1 MKRKLLSLFLALTMT
16 VSLFT
21 VGANAAEPIYRDTNG
36 HWAAETIEGFS
47 RLGLIEGYNGQ
58 FFPNNKITRGE
69 MAVILNR
76 LMSYQTASANS
87 FSDLGDAFYTDAVL
101 KANAAGVMLGSNG
114 TVRPTDP
121 ITRQE
126 AAVLLCR
133 ALGLEGGGSVAQ
145 FSDRG
150 QIASWA
156 ADAVGVMAAK
166 KLLQGANGMFRPADA
181 ITRAE
186 TVAILDRALGKLVSE
201 GESASG
207 RVDGD
212 VVIRGAGAKLSDMTI
227 NGDLII
233 AEGVGEGE
241 VHLDG
246 VTITGRTI
254 VRGGGVNSIY
264 MNNVRANGGVVVN
277 KLDGKVRVVT
287 SGNTTV
293 SVTLLQSGAI
303 LVGDGFKTV
312 EIPADVAKGQTVE
325 IQGNIER
332 LVNSSEN
339 VEITANGTIQT
350 VEANVKTEI
359 KGDAKVVGATG
370 SADVKVNGS
379 AVAKTDKP
387 AAGGNGGS
395 GGSSGGNS
403 STASKEI
410 KGAAPIED
418 VKVPYGT
425 SADDALKALPKTVTL
440 NLKDG
445 STTSATVTKWEWD
458 KNSAYNATPTT
469 KPASTPAVATVTIP
483 SGYTYNGTLTATAS
497 VTVLL
502 LDKDKLITAIGD
514 AHTELNKLTD
524 IEEYAVGDKILH
536 TDKTSD
542 KITAGVRF
550 TTNAAMEAFK
560 AAIST
565 AESAVNT
572 DFASQSDCDKA
583 AKALQAAMKTFQE
596 SIKIGTLNKQAFHDA
611 LKAAQAVIDN
621 TVTDEKTAAKE
632 NKILIIDNKT
642 AADITQGVRFTT
654 NASKDA
660 LKDAINKAESVKN
673 IDSASQTDYDNAAKE
688 LRDAI
693 TAFEESIKTGESI
706 QTNEYILQYV
716 KKELLRPDGGDFPYA
731 SHMQPL
737 KPGSAYPLAGIDG
750 YTVPTN
756 KVGVY
761 IKWEAMGEGKQYVEK
776 ISGPRDNDDILGYF
790 YSGKIRNTV
799 SKGVLIKS
807 AAPDKPTKVSFKA
820 TVKNAQTDD
829 VIGTLGENGEYSA
842 TIGAPISATK
852 PIDVPH
858 FTAVSDSTSTTG
870 ATKFTGVVPITL
882 NGAEAIESVSD
893 GCVTMAD
900 SNKNVTDNEV
910 SLSSIHVD
918 QVEKSDTG
926 LNVTVTVTTGGIG
939 GVWSGN
945 SPYPFKEGKLT
956 NISIDTSKFQ
966 LEENTFGWYLPT
978 DNTLKLPDMTVDVLT
993 PAFTGV
999 DRADDP
1005 TTGNPTFT
1013 IHTQNMPENAK
1024 VEVALAKTS
1033 VGAADIEKA
1042 TIKKDATRGSDG
1054 KYSVTFDKNAFESGA
1069 EYYLWFRYG
1078 APDSDWAYPDNN
1090 RPTYTPNR
1098 TTSGGGESG
1107 GTGTEGGSESGGG
1120 TGGGSTGGSDSGNT
1134 TEGSQAGA

>member
-1 MKRKLLSLFLALTMT
+1 MKRKILSLILVFAMT

-21 VGANAAEPIYRDTNG
+21 VGASAAEPIYRDTDG

-58 FFPNNKITRGE
+58 FLPNKNITRGE
-69 MAVILNR
+69 MAVILDR
-76 LMSYQTASANS
+76 LMDYQTAAKNS
-87 FSDLGDAFYTDAVL
+87 FSDLGEAFYTDAVL
-101 KANAAGVMLGSNG
+101 KANAVGVMLGSNG

-186 TVAILDRALGKLVSE
+186 TVAILDRALGKLVSA

-277 KLDGKVRVVT
+277 KLDGRVRVVT
-287 SGNTTV
+287 SGSTTV

-312 EIPADVAKGQTVE
+312 EIPADIAKGQTVE

-387 AAGGNGGS
+387 AAGGNS
-395 GGSSGGNS
+395 GSGGNS

-410 KGAAPIED
+410 TGAEVVTLD
-418 VKVPYGT
+418 VDYGT
-425 SADDALKALPKTVTL
+425 KTAAEALKQLAEKEITL
-440 NLKDG
+440 KLKGG
-445 STTSATVTKWEWD
+445 STT
-458 KNSAYNATPTT
+458 TT
-469 KPASTPAVATVTIP
+469 KSTDWKWANDVNYDERPTENQNYTATTTVKIP
-483 SGYTYNGTLTATAS
+483 DGYTYNGTLTATAT
-497 VTVLL
+497 VTVKALSMDAFNTAL
-502 LDKDKLITAIGD
+502 AAAKTQQSQFEEVTDSTKVTETATSPDKIYIVPDGTDASTITKGVKFVLKSNATAYDKLNTTITKA
-514 AHTELNKLTD
+514 
-524 IEEYAVGDKILH
+524 
-536 TDKTSD
+536 
-542 KITAGVRF
+542 
-550 TTNAAMEAFK
+550 NAA
-560 AAIST
+560 T
-565 AESAVNT
+565 P
-572 DFASQSDCDKA
+572 FASQADCNNLTA
-583 AKALQAAMKTFQE
+583 ELT
-596 SIKIGTLNKQAFHDA
+596 
-611 LKAAQAVIDN
+611 
-621 TVTDEKTAAKE
+621 TDTK
-632 NKILIIDNKT
+632 
-642 AADITQGVRFTT
+642 
-654 NASKDA
+654 
-660 LKDAINKAESVKN
+660 
-673 IDSASQTDYDNAAKE
+673 AAKE
-688 LRDAI
+688 LANSATAGTNTATDAFI
-693 TAFEESIKTGESI
+693 MNEAKKILDGWKT
-706 QTNEYILQYV
+706 Q
-716 KKELLRPDGGDFPYA
+716 PDYA
-731 SHMQPL
+731 YNPENWPL
-737 KPGSAYPLAGIDG
+737 KPS
-750 YTVPTN
+750 
-756 KVGVY
+756 
-761 IKWEAMGEGKQYVEK
+761 
-776 ISGPRDNDDILGYF
+776 
-790 YSGKIRNTV
+790 
-799 SKGVLIKS
+799 
-807 AAPDKPTKVSFKA
+807 
-820 TVKNAQTDD
+820 
-829 VIGTLGENGEYSA
+829 VIGFAKRLPYSAPWIDELQYAIHFEWAVDSSAPVTLTQQSGGSDYYVMVKDNVTEPTTVTFTVDVYYDIRKVDTLGKNGEYTA
-842 TIGAPISATK
+842 LIGAPISVDTNQ
-852 PIDVPH
+852 PSTVPQ
-858 FTAVSDSTSTTG
+858 FTVISDGTSSSTG

-882 NGAEAIESVSD
+882 TGADVIASAPND
-893 GCVTMAD
+893 CVTMD
-900 SNKNVTDNEV
+900 SESTASDAGKV
-910 SLSSIHVD
+910 SFSHISVD

-926 LNVTVTVTTGGIG
+926 LNVTVSVTTGGIG
-939 GVWSGN
+939 GVWDEN
-945 SPYPFKEGKLT
+945 SPYPFKAGILPK
-956 NISIDTSKFQ
+956 ISIDTSKLQ
-966 LEENTFGWYLPT
+966 LKENTLGWYLPT
-978 DNTLKLPDMTVDVLT
+978 DALKLGDMTVKVLT
-993 PAFTGV
+993 PAFTKV
-999 DRADDP
+999 EYADDS
-1005 TTGNPTFT
+1005 TTFT
-1013 IHTQNMPENAK
+1013 IQTQNMPENAK
-1024 VEVALAKTS
+1024 VEVALAETN
-1033 VGAADIEKA
+1033 VGAADIERA
-1042 TIKKDATRGSDG
+1042 TIKKDATRGDDG
-1054 KYSVTFDKNAFESGA
+1054 KYSVTFDKSNFESGA
-1069 EYYLWFRYG
+1069 KYYLWFRYG
-1078 APDSDWAYPDNN
+1078 APGSDWAYENVTN

-1098 TTSGGGESG
+1098 TTGGGENGGSGSTG
-1107 GTGTEGGSESGGG
+1107 GTGSS
-1120 TGGGSTGGSDSGNT
+1120 GSDSGNT

>member
-21 VGANAAEPIYRDTNG
+21 VGASAAEPIYRDTNG

-133 ALGLEGGGSVAQ
+133 ALGLEGSGSVAQ

-150 QIASWA
+150 QIAAWA

-166 KLLQGANGMFRPADA
+166 KLLQGANGLFRPTEA

-186 TVAILDRALGKLVSE
+186 TVAILDRALGKLVST

-207 RVDGD
+207 RVDGN
-212 VVIRGAGAKLSDMTI
+212 VVVRGAGAKLSDMTI

-277 KLDGKVRVVT
+277 KLDGRVRVVT

-332 LVNSSEN
+332 LVNSSED

-387 AAGGNGGS
+387 AAGGS
-395 GGSSGGNS
+395 TGGNS

-410 KGAAPIED
+410 TDAKKVTLD
-418 VKVPYGT
+418 VPYGT
-425 SADDALKALPKTVTL
+425 RAEEALAKLPTTVTL
-440 NLKDG
+440 NLKGG
-445 STTSATVTKWEWD
+445 STISATVTKWEWD
-458 KNSAYNATPTT
+458 KNASYTP
-469 KPASTPAVATVTIP
+469 KPSQPGSIPAVATVTIP
-483 SGYTYNGTLTATAS
+483 SGYTYNGTLTAEAK
-497 VTVLL
+497 VTVLP
-502 LDKDKLITAIGD
+502 LDKTKLAAAKDAYTGLQNKQTDDEQEAAEDK
-514 AHTELNKLTD
+514 E
-524 IEEYAVGDKILH
+524 KILIKDS
-536 TDKTSD
+536 TPDQ
-542 KITAGVRF
+542 ITAGVRF
-550 TTNAAMEAFK
+550 ATREDGKELNSAITSVTNQER
-560 AAIST
+560 IG
-565 AESAVNT
+565 
-572 DFASQSDCDKA
+572 FASQKACDDT
-583 AKALQAAMKTFQE
+583 AKTLQAAIDDYIQNKV
-596 SIKIGTLNKQAFHDA
+596 KVGTNKATDA
-611 LKAAQAVIDN
+611 YVLQQV
-621 TVTDEKTAAKE
+621 KE
-632 NKILIIDNKT
+632 NLLNPDR
-642 AADITQGVRFTT
+642 G
-654 NASKDA
+654 
-660 LKDAINKAESVKN
+660 
-673 IDSASQTDYDNAAKE
+673 DYAY
-688 LRDAI
+688 
-693 TAFEESIKTGESI
+693 S
-706 QTNEYILQYV
+706 
-716 KKELLRPDGGDFPYA
+716 

-737 KPGSAYPLAGIDG
+737 KPGYAYWLYNGYYFLTNSDVAVSIEWSVSGSNKVTIGDTEDG
-750 YTVPTN
+750 DKDSNGNIHSYGAKIADGTTTPTN
-756 KVGVY
+756 VTFTAKVT
-761 IKWEAMGEGKQYVEK
+761 
-776 ISGPRDNDDILGYF
+776 RNDTQKEI
-790 YSGKIRNTV
+790 GKINYTA
-799 SKGVLIKS
+799 I
-807 AAPDKPTKVSFKA
+807 
-820 TVKNAQTDD
+820 
-829 VIGTLGENGEYSA
+829 
-842 TIGAPISATK
+842 IGAPISATK
-852 PIDVPH
+852 PIDVPR
-858 FTAVSDSTSTTG
+858 FTAISDGTPSSTG
-870 ATKFTGVVPITL
+870 ATKFTGIVPITL
-882 NGAEAIESVSD
+882 NGADVIKSVPKD
-893 GCVTMAD
+893 CVTMD
-900 SNKNVTDNEV
+900 T
-910 SLSSIHVD
+910 SSSGQVVFSTITVD
-918 QVEKSDTG
+918 KVEKSDTG
-926 LNVTVTVTTGGIG
+926 LNVTVSVTTGAIG
-939 GVWSGN
+939 GVWSES
-945 SPYPFKEGKLT
+945 SPYPFKEGTLP

-966 LEENTFGWYLPT
+966 LKENTLGWYLPT
-978 DNTLKLPDMTVDVLT
+978 DKLQRGDMTVEVLT

-999 DRADDP
+999 YPAVDP

-1033 VGAADIEKA
+1033 VGAADIENA

-1054 KYSVTFDKNAFESGA
+1054 KYSVTFDKSDFAPNT

-1078 APDSDWAYPDNN
+1078 SPGSNWAYPDNN

-1134 TEGSQAGA
+1134 TEGSQTGA

>member
-1 MKRKLLSLFLALTMT
+1 MKRKILSLILVFAMT

-21 VGANAAEPIYRDTNG
+21 VGASAAEPIYRDTNG

-58 FFPNNKITRGE
+58 FFPNKNITRGE
-69 MAVILNR
+69 MAVILDR
-76 LMSYQTASANS
+76 LMDYQTAAKNS
-87 FSDLGDAFYTDAVL
+87 FSDLGEAFYTDAVL

-133 ALGLEGGGSVAQ
+133 TLGLEGSGDVTQ

-150 QIASWA
+150 QIAAWA
-156 ADAVGVMAAK
+156 SDAVGLMAAK
-166 KLLQGANGMFRPADA
+166 GLIQGANGLFRPTEA

-186 TVAILDRALGKLVSE
+186 TVAILDRALGKLVSA

-212 VVIRGAGAKLSDMTI
+212 VVVRGAGAKLSDMTI

-277 KLDGKVRVVT
+277 KLDGRVRVIT

-332 LVNSSEN
+332 LVNSSEDAK
-339 VEITANGTIQT
+339 ITANGTIQT

-387 AAGGNGGS
+387 AAGGS
-395 GGSSGGNS
+395 TGGNS

-410 KGAAPIED
+410 TDAKKVTLD
-418 VKVPYGT
+418 VPYGT
-425 SADDALKALPKTVTL
+425 RAEEALAKLPTTVTL
-440 NLKDG
+440 NLKGG
-445 STTSATVTKWEWD
+445 STISATVTKWAWD
-458 KNSAYNATPTT
+458 KSASYTP
-469 KPASTPAVATVTIP
+469 KPSQPDSSPAVATVTIP
-483 SGYTYNGTLTATAS
+483 SGYTYNGTLTATAK
-497 VTVLL
+497 VTVLP
-502 LDKDKLITAIGD
+502 LDNAKLIAAI
-514 AHTELNKLTD
+514 
-524 IEEYAVGDKILH
+524 EYADMVWSQKQTHDEDKAAEDKTKILI
-536 TDKTSD
+536 TDKAANAVTE
-542 KITAGVRF
+542 GVRF
-550 TTNAAMEAFK
+550 TTSAAMDALT
-560 AAIST
+560 AALSK
-565 AESAVNT
+565 AESAINT
-572 DFASQSDCDKA
+572 AFESQKACDEA
-583 AKALQAAMKTFQE
+583 ATELQK
-596 SIKIGTLNKQAFHDA
+596 
-611 LKAAQAVIDN
+611 
-621 TVTDEKTAAKE
+621 
-632 NKILIIDNKT
+632 
-642 AADITQGVRFTT
+642 
-654 NASKDA
+654 
-660 LKDAINKAESVKN
+660 
-673 IDSASQTDYDNAAKE
+673 
-688 LRDAI
+688 AI
-693 TAFEESIKTGESI
+693 TAFENTI
-706 QTNEYILQYV
+706 QTGTNKTTDAYILQKIKDLV
-716 KKELLRPDGGDFPYA
+716 SEDRNSDAPY
-731 SHMQPL
+731 SSYRQPL
-737 KPGSAYPLAGIDG
+737 QLNY
-750 YTVPTN
+750 
-756 KVGVY
+756 VY
-761 IKWEAMGEGKQYVEK
+761 QFVADYYLDNVYLTLEWEAQWKNQNETDNIGNYIEIGNV
-776 ISGPRDNDDILGYF
+776 SGTGGT
-790 YSGKIRNTV
+790 YSSGAKV
-799 SKGVLIKS
+799 IKE
-807 AAPDKPTKVSFKA
+807 PNEPKEVQFVV
-820 TVKNAQTDD
+820 TVKDSNNNRE
-829 VIGTLGENGEYSA
+829 IGKLGENGEYTA
-842 TIGAPISATK
+842 TIGAPISATL
-852 PIDVPH
+852 PSGTPR
-858 FTAVSDSTSTTG
+858 FTAVSDGTSSSTG

-882 NGAEAIESVSD
+882 NGADAIKSVPSD
-893 GCVTMAD
+893 CVTMD
-900 SNKNVTDNEV
+900 KT
-910 SLSSIHVD
+910 SSGQVVFSTITVD
-918 QVEKSDTG
+918 KVEKSDTG
-926 LNVTVTVTTGGIG
+926 LNVTVSVTTGNIG
-939 GVWSGN
+939 GVWSKN
-945 SPYPFKEGKLT
+945 SPAPAFSKGTLPQIT
-956 NISIDTSKFQ
+956 IDMSKFE
-966 LEENTFGWYLPT
+966 LKTKEEGNPGWYLPSGT
-978 DNTLKLPDMTVDVLT
+978 SNLGDMTVEVLT
-993 PAFTGV
+993 PAFTKV
-999 DRADDP
+999 EYADDSI
-1005 TTGNPTFT
+1005 TFT
-1013 IHTQNMPENAK
+1013 IQTQNMPENAK

-1078 APDSDWAYPDNN
+1078 SDGSDWAYENVDP

-1098 TTSGGGESG
+1098 TTTGGGESG
-1107 GTGTEGGSESGGG
+1107 GPGGG
-1120 TGGGSTGGSDSGNT
+1120 GPGPDSGNT

>member
-1 MKRKLLSLFLALTMT
+1 MKRKILSLILVFAMT

-166 KLLQGANGMFRPADA
+166 KLLQGANGLFRPTEA

-201 GESASG
+201 GESATG
-207 RVDGD
+207 KVDGT
-212 VVIRGAGAKLSDMTI
+212 VVVRGACAKLSDMTI

-277 KLDGKVRVVT
+277 KLDGRVRVVT

-387 AAGGNGGS
+387 AAGGS
-395 GGSSGGNS
+395 TGGNS

-440 NLKDG
+440 KLKDG

-458 KNSAYNATPTT
+458 KNAAYNATPTT

-483 SGYTYNGTLTATAS
+483 SGYTYKGTLTATAK

-502 LDKDKLITAIGD
+502 LDNSKLEAAKNAYRELQNKQTVDEQEAATDKEKILITDKA
-514 AHTELNKLTD
+514 AE
-524 IEEYAVGDKILH
+524 AV
-536 TDKTSD
+536 
-542 KITAGVRF
+542 TAGVRF
-550 TTNAAMEAFK
+550 TTSKDWRPLEDAIKSVTNQEK
-560 AAIST
+560 AG
-565 AESAVNT
+565 
-572 DFASQSDCDKA
+572 FASQKECDDT
-583 AKALQAAMKTFQE
+583 AKTLQAAIDDYIQNKVKVGTSKT
-596 SIKIGTLNKQAFHDA
+596 TDA
-611 LKAAQAVIDN
+611 YVLRQVKDEAL
-621 TVTDEKTAAKE
+621 TTDRGDYAYS
-632 NKILIIDNKT
+632 
-642 AADITQGVRFTT
+642 
-654 NASKDA
+654 SK
-660 LKDAINKAESVKN
+660 
-673 IDSASQTDYDNAAKE
+673 
-688 LRDAI
+688 
-693 TAFEESIKTGESI
+693 F
-706 QTNEYILQYV
+706 
-716 KKELLRPDGGDFPYA
+716 
-731 SHMQPL
+731 QPL
-737 KPGSAYPLAGIDG
+737 KPGSAYPLYMGSWTAE
-750 YTVPTN
+750 N
-756 KVGVY
+756 SVY
-761 IKWEAMGEGKQYVEK
+761 VDIQWEATGEGAQYVTE
-776 ISGPRDNDDILGYF
+776 IGDSTASGKDRLGY
-790 YSGKIRNTV
+790 YELNGISNTV
-799 SKGVLIKS
+799 TRGALIGGT
-807 AAPDKPTKVSFKA
+807 PDKPTEVTFKA
-820 TVKNAQTDD
+820 TVKNSQNNQP
-829 VIGTLGENGEYSA
+829 IGTLDYSA

-882 NGAEAIESVSD
+882 KGVDAIASVPND
-893 GCVTMAD
+893 CVTMD
-900 SNKNVTDNEV
+900 SKSNDGTV
-910 SLSSIHVD
+910 SFSTITVD
-918 QVEKSDTG
+918 KVEKSDTG
-926 LNVTVTVTTGGIG
+926 LNVTVSVTTGAIG

-945 SPYPFKEGKLT
+945 SPYPKGTLP
-956 NISIDTSKFQ
+956 NISIDPSKLQ
-966 LEENTFGWYLPT
+966 LKTMEEGNSGWYLPT
-978 DNTLKLPDMTVDVLT
+978 DALKLGDMTVEVLT

-999 DRADDP
+999 DHSNDP

-1033 VGAADIEKA
+1033 VGAANIEKA

-1078 APDSDWAYPDNN
+1078 APDSDWAYENVN
-1090 RPTYTPNR
+1090 SRPTYTPNP
-1098 TTSGGGESG
+1098 T
-1107 GTGTEGGSESGGG
+1107 
-1120 TGGGSTGGSDSGNT
+1120 TGGGSEGGGSGSTGGPGSSGSDSGNT

>member
-1 MKRKLLSLFLALTMT
+1 MKRKILSLILVFAMT

-21 VGANAAEPIYRDTNG
+21 VGASAAEPIYRDTNG

-58 FFPNNKITRGE
+58 FFPNKNITRGE
-69 MAVILNR
+69 MAVILDR
-76 LMSYQTASANS
+76 LMDYQTAAKNS
-87 FSDLGDAFYTDAVL
+87 FSDLGEAFYTDAVL

-186 TVAILDRALGKLVSE
+186 TVAILDRALGKLVSA

-212 VVIRGAGAKLSDMTI
+212 VVVRGAGAKLSDMTI

-387 AAGGNGGS
+387 AAGGNSGS

-410 KGAAPIED
+410 TGAEKVTLD
-418 VKVPYGT
+418 VPYGT
-425 SADDALKALPKTVTL
+425 SADDALAAIPKTVTL
-440 NLKDG
+440 NLKGG
-445 STTSATVTKWEWD
+445 STISATVTKWEWD
-458 KNSAYNATPTT
+458 KNASYTP
-469 KPASTPAVATVTIP
+469 KPSQQDSTPAVATVTIP
-483 SGYTYNGTLTATAS
+483 SGYTYNGTLTATAK
-497 VTVLL
+497 VTVLP
-502 LDKDKLITAIGD
+502 LDKK
-514 AHTELNKLTD
+514 
-524 IEEYAVGDKILH
+524 
-536 TDKTSD
+536 
-542 KITAGVRF
+542 
-550 TTNAAMEAFK
+550 AF
-560 AAIST
+560 
-565 AESAVNT
+565 
-572 DFASQSDCDKA
+572 D
-583 AKALQAAMKTFQE
+583 
-596 SIKIGTLNKQAFHDA
+596 DA
-611 LKAAQAVIDN
+611 LKAANDEFNN
-621 TVTDEKTAAKE
+621 TVTDENAAATDKT
-632 NKILIIDNKT
+632 KILIIDNKFP
-642 AADITQGVRFTT
+642 ADITEDVRFTT
-654 NASKDA
+654 TIAKNALETVISNAKDVE
-660 LKDAINKAESVKN
+660 NTG
-673 IDSASQTDYDNAAKE
+673 SASQQDYDDAANA
-688 LRDAI
+688 LRTAI
-693 TAFEESIKTGESI
+693 TTFNGTI
-706 QTNEYILQYV
+706 QTGTNTTTDAYILQKIKDV
-716 KKELLRPDGGDFPYA
+716 VSEDRNSDAPY
-731 SHMQPL
+731 SSYKQPL
-737 KPGSAYPLAGIDG
+737 ELNHAYQFVKDYNLGDVYLTLEWTAQWKNQNEIGNIADYITIG
-750 YTVPTN
+750 EVSGTYGTYSMGA
-756 KVGVY
+756 KV
-761 IKWEAMGEGKQYVEK
+761 IKEPNEPKEVQFV
-776 ISGPRDNDDILGYF
+776 
-790 YSGKIRNTV
+790 V
-799 SKGVLIKS
+799 
-807 AAPDKPTKVSFKA
+807 
-820 TVKNAQTDD
+820 TVKDSNANKE
-829 VIGTLGENGEYSA
+829 IGKLGENGEYSA
-842 TIGAPISATK
+842 TIGAPISATL
-852 PIDVPH
+852 PSGAPH
-858 FTAVSDSTSTTG
+858 FTAISDGTPSSTG

-926 LNVTVTVTTGGIG
+926 LNVTVTVTTGAMG
-939 GVWSGN
+939 GVWSEN

-956 NISIDTSKFQ
+956 NISIDMSKFR
-966 LEENTFGWYLPT
+966 LAEDTFGWYLPSG
-978 DNTLKLPDMTVDVLT
+978 TLNLPDMAVEVLK

-999 DRADDP
+999 ELANDP
-1005 TTGNPTFT
+1005 TGNPIFT
-1013 IHTQNMPENAK
+1013 IQTQNMPENAK
-1024 VEVALAKTS
+1024 VEVALEKTS
-1033 VGAADIEKA
+1033 VTTTADIDKA
-1042 TIKKDATRGSDG
+1042 TIKQDATRGSDG
-1054 KYSVTFDKNAFESGA
+1054 KYSVTFDKNAFESGV

-1078 APDSDWAYPDNN
+1078 SDWAHENVSP
-1090 RPTYTPNR
+1090 RHTYTPNP
-1098 TTSGGGESG
+1098 TTGGDP
-1107 GTGTEGGSESGGG
+1107 GSSVPGGGG

>member
-186 TVAILDRALGKLVSE
+186 TVAILDRALGKLVSA

-277 KLDGKVRVVT
+277 KLDGRVRVVT

-379 AVAKTDKP
+379 TVAKTDKP
-387 AAGGNGGS
+387 AAGGS
-395 GGSSGGNS
+395 TGGSSS
-403 STASKEI
+403 
-410 KGAAPIED
+410 
-418 VKVPYGT
+418 
-425 SADDALKALPKTVTL
+425 
-440 NLKDG
+440 
-445 STTSATVTKWEWD
+445 
-458 KNSAYNATPTT
+458 
-469 KPASTPAVATVTIP
+469 
-483 SGYTYNGTLTATAS
+483 
-497 VTVLL
+497 
-502 LDKDKLITAIGD
+502 
-514 AHTELNKLTD
+514 
-524 IEEYAVGDKILH
+524 
-536 TDKTSD
+536 
-542 KITAGVRF
+542 
-550 TTNAAMEAFK
+550 
-560 AAIST
+560 
-565 AESAVNT
+565 
-572 DFASQSDCDKA
+572 
-583 AKALQAAMKTFQE
+583 
-596 SIKIGTLNKQAFHDA
+596 
-611 LKAAQAVIDN
+611 
-621 TVTDEKTAAKE
+621 
-632 NKILIIDNKT
+632 
-642 AADITQGVRFTT
+642 
-654 NASKDA
+654 
-660 LKDAINKAESVKN
+660 
-673 IDSASQTDYDNAAKE
+673 
-688 LRDAI
+688 
-693 TAFEESIKTGESI
+693 
-706 QTNEYILQYV
+706 
-716 KKELLRPDGGDFPYA
+716 
-731 SHMQPL
+731 
-737 KPGSAYPLAGIDG
+737 
-750 YTVPTN
+750 
-756 KVGVY
+756 
-761 IKWEAMGEGKQYVEK
+761 
-776 ISGPRDNDDILGYF
+776 
-790 YSGKIRNTV
+790 
-799 SKGVLIKS
+799 
-807 AAPDKPTKVSFKA
+807 
-820 TVKNAQTDD
+820 
-829 VIGTLGENGEYSA
+829 
-842 TIGAPISATK
+842 
-852 PIDVPH
+852 
-858 FTAVSDSTSTTG
+858 
-870 ATKFTGVVPITL
+870 
-882 NGAEAIESVSD
+882 
-893 GCVTMAD
+893 
-900 SNKNVTDNEV
+900 
-910 SLSSIHVD
+910 
-918 QVEKSDTG
+918 
-926 LNVTVTVTTGGIG
+926 
-939 GVWSGN
+939 
-945 SPYPFKEGKLT
+945 
-956 NISIDTSKFQ
+956 
-966 LEENTFGWYLPT
+966 
-978 DNTLKLPDMTVDVLT
+978 
-993 PAFTGV
+993 
-999 DRADDP
+999 
-1005 TTGNPTFT
+1005 
-1013 IHTQNMPENAK
+1013 
-1024 VEVALAKTS
+1024 
-1033 VGAADIEKA
+1033 
-1042 TIKKDATRGSDG
+1042 
-1054 KYSVTFDKNAFESGA
+1054 
-1069 EYYLWFRYG
+1069 
-1078 APDSDWAYPDNN
+1078 
-1090 RPTYTPNR
+1090 
-1098 TTSGGGESG
+1098 
-1107 GTGTEGGSESGGG
+1107 
-1120 TGGGSTGGSDSGNT
+1120 GGSTGGSTGGSSSGGSTNAYTIAFDTTACEVKVNESKQLAVTITPALTNATVSYVSSDTGVATVAGNGFSATVTGIKAGTATVTAKVTIGGTEYSGSCTVTVKADTPVEPGKPTEPSQPGWGGAEQVDTRFAKGYPLCSTENGKIVIKVQVPSASVQNPVEAYMVVNQRNGHRNADVDAVLHGHSGENFILQADAAPYLRLTDGEEHTIQTNVRVDGTRDIKVHFVLKDSSGKTSESVTTVTYTGTVVQEVDKSAPWPLSAYINKALDAVYVYLDGNVDVNSVPASSAFT
-1134 TEGSQAGA
+1134 LSGVDGASVNVKKVEIHEAEANRQYYVKLDVYGINKDTDISKMTVTYTKPETNPIQDTATTPNVTEGFTEPVQNATISLEAQDVHISADGRYLSFKTTNCEYFYDNAADDSFDVEVKSGETVLNYQEADSRWTNGGGPSEYWLKLADNTAAPKTGDQVTVTLKPQTNVKDFAMDKHEEVLTATVTVPDEAAALKIASAVYDTTKKELTVTFGGSESNSYPAACSFQLVNGGQVYGLRGNPTKGRWGGVVFSAENMPVLPSSGWQLRYEVQHENAKAHQIITELSGKPMETKTVPITIQ

>member
-1 MKRKLLSLFLALTMT
+1 MKRKILSLILVFAMT

-21 VGANAAEPIYRDTNG
+21 VGASAAEPIYRDTNG

-58 FFPNNKITRGE
+58 FFPNKNITRGE
-69 MAVILNR
+69 MAVILDR
-76 LMSYQTASANS
+76 LMDYQTASANS

-114 TVRPTDP
+114 TVRPADP

-133 ALGLEGGGSVAQ
+133 ALGLEGGGSVTQ

-150 QIASWA
+150 QIAAWA
-156 ADAVGVMAAK
+156 SDAVGLMAAK
-166 KLLQGANGMFRPADA
+166 GLIQGANGMFRPADA

-186 TVAILDRALGKLVSE
+186 TVAILDRALGKLVSA

-212 VVIRGAGAKLSDMTI
+212 VVVRGAGAKLSDMTI

-312 EIPADVAKGQTVE
+312 EIPADIAKGQTVE
-325 IQGNIER
+325 LQGNIER

-387 AAGGNGGS
+387 AAGGS
-395 GGSSGGNS
+395 TGGNS

-440 NLKDG
+440 KLKDG
-445 STTSATVTKWEWD
+445 STTSAPVTDWKWD
-458 KNSAYNATPTT
+458 KDAAYNATPS
-469 KPASTPAVATVTIP
+469 AEVSTDAVATVTIP
-483 SGYTYNGTLTATAS
+483 SGYTYKGTLTATAK
-497 VTVLL
+497 VTVLP
-502 LDKDKLITAIGD
+502 LDNSKLEAAKNAYRELQNKQTNDEQEAATDK
-514 AHTELNKLTD
+514 E
-524 IEEYAVGDKILH
+524 KILIKDS
-536 TDKTSD
+536 TPDQ
-542 KITAGVRF
+542 ITAGVRF
-550 TTNAAMEAFK
+550 ATREDGKELNSAITSVTNQER
-560 AAIST
+560 IG
-565 AESAVNT
+565 
-572 DFASQSDCDKA
+572 FASQKACDDT
-583 AKALQAAMKTFQE
+583 AKTLQAAIDDYIQNKV
-596 SIKIGTLNKQAFHDA
+596 KVGTNKATDA
-611 LKAAQAVIDN
+611 YVLQQV
-621 TVTDEKTAAKE
+621 KE
-632 NKILIIDNKT
+632 NLLNPDR
-642 AADITQGVRFTT
+642 G
-654 NASKDA
+654 
-660 LKDAINKAESVKN
+660 
-673 IDSASQTDYDNAAKE
+673 DYAY
-688 LRDAI
+688 
-693 TAFEESIKTGESI
+693 S
-706 QTNEYILQYV
+706 
-716 KKELLRPDGGDFPYA
+716 

-737 KPGSAYPLAGIDG
+737 KPGYAYKLQNGPYGVPNSSVNVSIEWSVSGSDKVTIGNTDESDKDSNGYHYGYGAKIADG
-750 YTVPTN
+750 TTTPTPVTFTA
-756 KVGVY
+756 K
-761 IKWEAMGEGKQYVEK
+761 
-776 ISGPRDNDDILGYF
+776 
-790 YSGKIRNTV
+790 
-799 SKGVLIKS
+799 
-807 AAPDKPTKVSFKA
+807 
-820 TVKNAQTDD
+820 VKNSQNDH
-829 VIGTLGENGEYSA
+829 VIGTLDYPA
-842 TIGAPISATK
+842 IIGAPISATLQSGA
-852 PIDVPH
+852 PQ
-858 FTAVSDSTSTTG
+858 FTTTRVSTSTTG

-882 NGAEAIESVSD
+882 KGAVAIASVLD
-893 GCVTMAD
+893 GCVTMD
-900 SNKNVTDNEV
+900 GSNTNVNDNEV
-910 SLSSIHVD
+910 RLNSIRVD
-918 QVEKSDTG
+918 QVEKSGDV
-926 LNVTVTVTTGGIG
+926 LNVTVTVTTGNIG
-939 GVWSGN
+939 GVWNEN
-945 SPYPFKEGKLT
+945 SSVPKFSEGILS
-956 NISIDTSKFQ
+956 NIAIDTSNFQ
-966 LEENTFGWYLPT
+966 LKENTLGWYLPP
-978 DNTLKLPDMTVDVLT
+978 DTLKLGDMAVKVLT

-999 DRADDP
+999 KHADDP

-1013 IHTQNMPENAK
+1013 IQTQNMPENAK
-1024 VEVALAKTS
+1024 VEVVLAKTN
-1033 VGAADIEKA
+1033 VTIITDIDNA

-1054 KYSVTFDKNAFESGA
+1054 KYSVTFNKNDFEAGA

-1078 APDSDWAYPDNN
+1078 APGSDWVYENVSP
-1090 RPTYTPNR
+1090 RHTYTPNP
-1098 TTSGGGESG
+1098 TTGGGESG
-1107 GTGTEGGSESGGG
+1107 GS
-1120 TGGGSTGGSDSGNT
+1120 GSTGGPGSSGSDSGNT

>member
-1 MKRKLLSLFLALTMT
+1 MKRKILSLILALTMT

-21 VGANAAEPIYRDTNG
+21 VGAGAAEPIYHDTNG

-58 FFPNNKITRGE
+58 FFPNKNITRGE
-69 MAVILNR
+69 MAVILDR
-76 LMSYQTASANS
+76 LMDYQTAAKNS
-87 FSDLGDAFYTDAVL
+87 FSDLGEAFYTDAVL

-156 ADAVGVMAAK
+156 ADAVGAMAAK
-166 KLLQGANGMFRPADA
+166 KLLQGANGMFRPTDA

-207 RVDGD
+207 RVDGN
-212 VVIRGAGAKLSDMTI
+212 VVVRGAGAKLSDMTI

-233 AEGVGEGE
+233 AEGVGVGE

-332 LVNSSEN
+332 LVNNSEDAK
-339 VEITANGTIQT
+339 ITANGTIQT

-359 KGDAKVVGATG
+359 KGDAKVVDATG

-387 AAGGNGGS
+387 AAGGS

-403 STASKEI
+403 STTSKEI
-410 KGAAPIED
+410 TGAAPIED

-425 SADDALKALPKTVTL
+425 KEDDALKALPKTVTL
-440 NLKDG
+440 NLKGG
-445 STTSATVTKWEWD
+445 STISATVTNWKWGT
-458 KNSAYNATPTT
+458 NAAYTP
-469 KPASTPAVATVTIP
+469 KPSTPGSTPAVATVTIP
-483 SGYTYNGTLTATAS
+483 SGYTYSGTLTATAK
-497 VTVLL
+497 VTVLP
-502 LDKDKLITAIGD
+502 LDKEKLIAAIEK
-514 AHTELNKLTD
+514 ASAEWNNNTD
-524 IEEYAVGDKILH
+524 IEYEAVANKQIL
-536 TDKTSD
+536 
-542 KITAGVRF
+542 ITNKAADAVTEGVRF
-550 TTNAAMEAFK
+550 TTSK
-560 AAIST
+560 AKDALKDAIST
-565 AESAVNT
+565 AQTAVNT
-572 DFASQSDCDKA
+572 DFASQKACDDA
-583 AKALQAAMKTFQE
+583 ADALQSAIDTF
-596 SIKIGTLNKQAFHDA
+596 
-611 LKAAQAVIDN
+611 KA
-621 TVTDEKTAAKE
+621 T
-632 NKILIIDNKT
+632 
-642 AADITQGVRFTT
+642 
-654 NASKDA
+654 
-660 LKDAINKAESVKN
+660 
-673 IDSASQTDYDNAAKE
+673 
-688 LRDAI
+688 
-693 TAFEESIKTGESI
+693 IKTGTSK
-706 QTNEYILQYV
+706 TTDAYILPQV
-716 KKELLRPDGGDFPYA
+716 KDELLNPARGDYA
-731 SHMQPL
+731 YSSKFQPL

-761 IKWEAMGEGKQYVEK
+761 IEWEAKGDGNQYVDK
-776 ISGPRDNDDILGYF
+776 ISGPRDNDDILGYY
-790 YSGKIRNTV
+790 YSGEIRNTV
-799 SKGVLIKS
+799 GKGVLIKS
-807 AAPDKPTKVSFKA
+807 AGPAKPTPVTFTAK
-820 TVKNAQTDD
+820 VKNAEDD
-829 VIGTLGENGEYSA
+829 QLIGTLDYPA
-842 TIGAPISATK
+842 TIGAPISVSADQPDTLPQFMATNDA
-852 PIDVPH
+852 INA
-858 FTAVSDSTSTTG
+858 TN

-882 NGAEAIESVSD
+882 NGADVIKSVPKD
-893 GCVTMAD
+893 CVTMD
-900 SNKNVTDNEV
+900 T
-910 SLSSIHVD
+910 SSSGSVVFSTITVD
-918 QVEKSDTG
+918 KVEKSATG
-926 LNVTVTVTTGGIG
+926 LDVTVSVTTGAIG
-939 GVWSGN
+939 GVWNGDPRIPAFSA
-945 SPYPFKEGKLT
+945 GKLP

-966 LEENTFGWYLPT
+966 LAEDTYGWYLPT
-978 DNTLKLPDMTVDVLT
+978 DNTLKLGDMTVDVLT
-993 PAFTGV
+993 PAFTKV
-999 DRADDP
+999 EYADDS
-1005 TTGNPTFT
+1005 TTFT

-1024 VEVALAKTS
+1024 VEVALAKKD
-1033 VGAADIEKA
+1033 VGAAGIEQAK
-1042 TIKKDATRGSDG
+1042 IKKDATRGSDG
-1054 KYSVTFDKNAFESGA
+1054 KYSVTFDESAFKPNEK
-1069 EYYLWFRYG
+1069 YFLWLRYG
-1078 APDSDWAYPDNN
+1078 APGSNWAYPENN
-1090 RPTYTPNR
+1090 RPTYTFSN
-1098 TTSGGGESG
+1098 TTVGGGITGSES
-1107 GTGTEGGSESGGG
+1107 EGGGNASGSPSGSGESSGGG
-1120 TGGGSTGGSDSGNT
+1120 TGSQTG
-1134 TEGSQAGA
+1134 A